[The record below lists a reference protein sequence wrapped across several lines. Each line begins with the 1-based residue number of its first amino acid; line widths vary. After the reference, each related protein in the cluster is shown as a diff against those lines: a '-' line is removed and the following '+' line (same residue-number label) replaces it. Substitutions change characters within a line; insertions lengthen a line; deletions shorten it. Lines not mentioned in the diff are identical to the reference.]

1 MDTKLD
7 TGYNPIELSK
17 AVEKLVS
24 MDVGGAVA
32 RKYFGFAP
40 TRFYGG
46 SATGYATGCN
56 LRCVY
61 CWSLARNSRAVGD
74 YHKPVDVARKLVGM
88 ASQNGYRFA
97 RLSGGEPTIAVE
109 HLLQLLDHLNM
120 FRDIWRGM
128 FILETNGILIGY
140 DKRLAE
146 ALSRY
151 RFVVAR
157 VSIKGCSE
165 EEFHTITGAEKS
177 FFNTQIQAVKNLL
190 DSGIETRVAITVSL
204 CKKETLAKLL
214 ERLAAIDTRLVD
226 SMEIEYVKLYPAVQ
240 KRLCEKGLA
249 PWIAIK
255 PPDKIVDQ
263 EKLYELCRKEPQRSH
278 SKDNS

>member
-1 MDTKLD
+1 MDAKLGA
-7 TGYNPIELSK
+7 GYNPVELSK

-24 MDVGGAVA
+24 MEVEGAVA
-32 RKYFGFAP
+32 RKYFGFAA
-40 TRFYGG
+40 TRFYRG

-56 LRCVY
+56 LRCIY

-74 YHKPVDVARKLVGM
+74 YYKPVDVARKLVGI
-88 ASQNGYRFA
+88 ADQNGYRFA
-97 RLSGGEPTIAVE
+97 RLSGGEPTIAFE

-120 FRDIWRGM
+120 FRDHWRGA

-151 RFVVAR
+151 NFVVAR
-157 VSIKGCSE
+157 LSIKGCSE
-165 EEFHTITGAEKS
+165 EEFHAITGAEKS
-177 FFNTQIQAVKNLL
+177 FFNTQLQAAKNLL
-190 DSGIETRVAITVSL
+190 DSGIETRVAITISF

-214 ERLAAIDTRLVD
+214 ERLAAIDTKLVD
-226 SMEIEYVKLYPAVQ
+226 GMEIEYVKLYPAVQ
-240 KRLCEKGLA
+240 KRLCRRGLA

-255 PPDKIVDQ
+255 PPDKIVNQ
-263 EKLYELCRKEPQRSH
+263 EKFHELCREEPQRGH
-278 SKDNS
+278 SEDNS